1 MFPKQRLEEGFS
13 QRDQDSRVMEEPAV
27 RNWGSPCGRDY
38 YKDVKV
44 ASEDQQG
51 WHASGPKTSPEA
63 TAVQTWS
70 VLGS

>member
-1 MFPKQRLEEGFS
+1 MYFYGISFLSVIIFGTMFPKQRLEEGFS

-51 WHASGPKTSPEA
+51 
-63 TAVQTWS
+63 
-70 VLGS
+70 

>member
-1 MFPKQRLEEGFS
+1 MYFYGNGISFLSVIIFGTMFPKQRLEEGFS

-38 YKDVKV
+38 YEDVKV

-51 WHASGPKTSPEA
+51 
-63 TAVQTWS
+63 
-70 VLGS
+70 